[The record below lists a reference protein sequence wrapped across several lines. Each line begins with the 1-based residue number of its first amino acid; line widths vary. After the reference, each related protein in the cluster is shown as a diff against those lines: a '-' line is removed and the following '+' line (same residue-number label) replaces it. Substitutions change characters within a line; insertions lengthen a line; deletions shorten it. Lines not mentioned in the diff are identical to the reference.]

1 MNRLKSMIFVIGV
14 MLFTLAATS
23 IYLSI
28 QGIAAII
35 PEESYEDRGVHTFLA
50 YQVLPTQVANTGAT
64 GRSRRMNPTK
74 TVYKVDY
81 LDVSGSGYQW
91 HEQVLSRDQGQD
103 MVDAGRMVQR
113 RVLSIRDEGTYITL
127 EPEQDAQSY
136 TEGLKQ
142 KYTYTLGMSAAYIL
156 IYLGTWAVL
165 WNIKRGK
172 A

>member
-1 MNRLKSMIFVIGV
+1 MSWERKCS
-14 MLFTLAATS
+14 
-23 IYLSI
+23 LS
-28 QGIAAII
+28 
-35 PEESYEDRGVHTFLA
+35 
-50 YQVLPTQVANTGAT
+50 VLDWV
-64 GRSRRMNPTK
+64 NPTK

-81 LDVSGSGYQW
+81 PDVSGSGYQW

-113 RVLSIRDEGTYITL
+113 RVLSIWDKGTYITL